1 MPETLEDFL
10 MTRPPTAERPLL
22 GQTILAVED
31 SRFASDA
38 LRLICQ
44 RSGARLRRADCLAAA
59 ARHLR
64 SYRPTIVLVD
74 IGLPDGSGLDLIG
87 QLSSADPRV
96 GAIFGMSGDDGLE
109 DAAMAAG
116 ADGFMAKPI
125 ASVRAFQQQLLDALP
140 ARTLPDG
147 VQLIERDR
155 VQPDQIALSDDLVG
169 IAKLLDAPKPET
181 LVYIAG
187 FLSGLTK
194 GSSSEALEDAAMAA
208 EALVGT
214 SPDPRWTEALRAML
228 LSMAH
233 EDGEPASLALK
244 RS

>member
-64 SYRPTIVLVD
+64 SYRPSIVLID
-74 IGLPDGSGLDLIG
+74 IGLPDGSGLDLIRE
-87 QLSSADPRV
+87 LSKADPRIN
-96 GAIFGMSGDDGLE
+96 ALFGMSGDDTQE
-109 DAAMAAG
+109 EAARDAG
-116 ADGFMAKPI
+116 ADGFLAKPI
-125 ASVRAFQQQLLDALP
+125 SSVRAFQQCMLAALP
-140 ARTLPDG
+140 ASAHPVGFHLFDRDTVEPD
-147 VQLIERDR
+147 R
-155 VQPDQIALSDDLVG
+155 IALSDDLARV
-169 IAKLLDAPKPET
+169 ARLLDQPKPET
-181 LVYIAG
+181 LVYVAG
-187 FLSGLTK
+187 FLVGLAK
-194 GSSSEALEDAAMAA
+194 GTPNEALQDAALAA
-208 EALVGT
+208 EALVGST
-214 SPDPRWTEALRAML
+214 SDGREAEALRDLL
-228 LSMAH
+228 LSIA
-233 EDGEPASLALK
+233 DDRTPATSLALK

>member
-59 ARHLR
+59 TRHLR
-64 SYRPTIVLVD
+64 SYRPSIVLVD
-74 IGLPDGSGLDLIG
+74 IGLPDGSGLDLICELA
-87 QLSSADPRV
+87 QADQRV
-96 GAIFGMSGDDGLE
+96 DAVFGMSGDDTLE
-109 DAAMAAG
+109 EPARAAG
-116 ADGFMAKPI
+116 ADGFLAKPI
-125 ASVRAFQQQLLDALP
+125 ASVKAFQQCMLDALP
-140 ARTLPDG
+140 ASAHPVGFHLIDRDSVEPD
-147 VQLIERDR
+147 I
-155 VQPDQIALSDDLVG
+155 IALSDDLIRV
-169 IAKLLDAPKPET
+169 AKLLDAPKPET

-187 FLSGLTK
+187 FLAGIAK
-194 GSSSEALEDAAMAA
+194 GTAGEAIQNAALSA
-208 EALVGT
+208 EGLVGEE
-214 SPDPRWTEALRAML
+214 PDTCRIHALQARLISIA
-228 LSMAH
+228 
-233 EDGEPASLALK
+233 EDDRPTASLALK